1 MMLPDRDKILQ
12 CIRGRDIGVGC
23 AAMFA
28 LIPISVEKT
37 GAEAGP
43 RHLKRHYLACNK
55 LIECHISSTRV
66 VAVPFGKVHHVTVKS
81 NTIKGLV
88 ETLVTKRDLVRQLAN
103 REFASRFRGSMLG
116 STWAIVTPL
125 LLATVYTFVFNTVFK
140 MRWTAAESQ
149 SNLDFAVYLLLGL
162 AVHGIFVECL
172 SRAPHLIVS
181 NPSYVT
187 KVVFPLEVL
196 PFVLLV
202 SALTNAGI
210 SIGVAILLNW
220 LVSGSLHQT
229 IVFIPLILIPY
240 GLFVSA
246 FVMIMAACGVY
257 LRDLAQ
263 VVNVIIPVSLFLTP
277 VFYPLTAIPPAI
289 RNLMWLNPL
298 TFAVEQIRSTA
309 VEGLVPNLPG
319 LLLYTAASLVA
330 LSVSFWLFQRLRK
343 GFADVL

>member
-1 MMLPDRDKILQ
+1 M
-12 CIRGRDIGVGC
+12 
-23 AAMFA
+23 
-28 LIPISVEKT
+28 
-37 GAEAGP
+37 
-43 RHLKRHYLACNK
+43 
-55 LIECHISSTRV
+55 
-66 VAVPFGKVHHVTVKS
+66 
-81 NTIKGLV
+81 
-88 ETLVTKRDLVRQLAN
+88 RQLAS

-140 MRWTAAESQ
+140 MRWSAAESQ

-210 SIGVAILLNW
+210 SIIVAILLNW

-229 IVFIPLILIPY
+229 IVFIPLIIIPY
-240 GLFVSA
+240 GVFIAA
-246 FVMIMAACGVY
+246 FVMILAACGVY

-263 VVNVIIPVSLFLTP
+263 VVNVIIPISLFLTP
-277 VFYPLTAIPPAI
+277 VFYPLNAIPPAV
-289 RNLMWLNPL
+289 RSLMWINPL
-298 TFAVEQIRSTA
+298 TFAVEQIRSMA
-309 VEGLVPNLPG
+309 VEGRVPNFLG
-319 LLLYTAASLVA
+319 LLLYTTASLVA

>member
-1 MMLPDRDKILQ
+1 
-12 CIRGRDIGVGC
+12 
-23 AAMFA
+23 
-28 LIPISVEKT
+28 
-37 GAEAGP
+37 
-43 RHLKRHYLACNK
+43 
-55 LIECHISSTRV
+55 
-66 VAVPFGKVHHVTVKS
+66 VTVKS
-81 NTIKGLV
+81 TTIKGLV
-88 ETLVTKRDLVRQLAN
+88 ETLITKRDLVRQLAS

-116 STWAIVTPL
+116 SAWAIVTPL

-172 SRAPHLIVS
+172 SRAPNLIVS

-257 LRDLAQ
+257 LRDLVQ

-319 LLLYTAASLVA
+319 LLLYGAASLAA

>member
-1 MMLPDRDKILQ
+1 
-12 CIRGRDIGVGC
+12 
-23 AAMFA
+23 
-28 LIPISVEKT
+28 
-37 GAEAGP
+37 
-43 RHLKRHYLACNK
+43 
-55 LIECHISSTRV
+55 V
-66 VAVPFGKVHHVTVKS
+66 VAVPFGEVHHVTVKS
-81 NTIKGLV
+81 ATIPGLI
-88 ETLVTKRDLVRQLAN
+88 ETLVTKRDLVRQLAS

-116 STWAIVTPL
+116 SAWAIVTPL

-172 SRAPHLIVS
+172 SRAPRLIVS

-210 SIGVAILLNW
+210 SILVAILLNW
-220 LVSGSLHQT
+220 FLSGSLHHT
-229 IVFIPLILIPY
+229 IVFIPLIIIPY
-240 GLFVSA
+240 ALFISA
-246 FVMIMAACGVY
+246 FVMIFAACGVY

-263 VVNVIIPVSLFLTP
+263 VVNLIIPISLFLTP
-277 VFYPLTAIPPAI
+277 VFYPLNAIPPAI
-289 RNLMWLNPL
+289 RNLMWINPL
-298 TFAVEQIRSTA
+298 TFAVEQLRSTA
-309 VEGLVPNLPG
+309 IEGLVPNLLS
-319 LLLYTAASLVA
+319 LLLYLAASMVA
-330 LSVSFWLFQRLRK
+330 LSVGFWVFQRLRK